1 MKSLLLL
8 SGLGISAML
17 AELFNLKKLLFPIVC
32 LGLLATIG
40 VSFYDWNTDVHL
52 FNNMLRLDNYALLF
66 TASMSFITLLWFIG
80 ANDYI
85 ELETSISD
93 KYALVLFALVGAFI
107 MVSYNNLSMLFIG
120 IEILSI
126 SMYVLAGSKKN
137 DLFGNEAALKYFL
150 MGAFATGFLLF
161 GVALI
166 YGVTGSFNI
175 EVIGEYCRANAGN
188 LPMLFNAAIILMM
201 VGMAFKV
208 SAAPFHFWAPD
219 VYTGAPSMVTAFM
232 ATVVKT
238 SAVVAFA
245 RLFYGAFGSAPSVW
259 QNAISIMAVLTMFIG
274 NVTAVFQQNVKR
286 MLAYSSVAH
295 AGYLLI
301 ALVALSHFSSGA
313 IFYYTLSYGIASLL
327 AFHILFTVSGNR
339 NEGADISAFNGLAK
353 RNHLMAFGI
362 TVAMLSLAGIPPL
375 AGFFGKYYIFN
386 AAIEAGRY
394 KLVLLAVVASL
405 ISVYYYFKVII
416 AVYFKQSNEAAIELN
431 GMHKFLYL
439 LCVILLFVLAVV
451 PEMIVGLMN

>member
-1 MKSLLLL
+1 
-8 SGLGISAML
+8 
-17 AELFNLKKLLFPIVC
+17 
-32 LGLLATIG
+32 
-40 VSFYDWNTDVHL
+40 
-52 FNNMLRLDNYALLF
+52 
-66 TASMSFITLLWFIG
+66 
-80 ANDYI
+80 
-85 ELETSISD
+85 
-93 KYALVLFALVGAFI
+93 
-107 MVSYNNLSMLFIG
+107 
-120 IEILSI
+120 
-126 SMYVLAGSKKN
+126 
-137 DLFGNEAALKYFL
+137 

-188 LPMLFNAAIILMM
+188 LPMMFNAAIILMM

-238 SAVVAFA
+238 AAIVAFV
-245 RLFYGAFGSAPSVW
+245 RLFYGAFGYAPGAW
-259 QNAISIMAVLTMFIG
+259 QGAISVMAVLTMFIG

-301 ALVALSHFSSGA
+301 ALVAMSSFSGGA
-313 IFYYTLSYGIASLL
+313 VFYYTLSYGIASLL

-339 NEGADISAFNGLAK
+339 NEGADIIAFNGLAK
-353 RNHLMAFGI
+353 RNPLMAFGI
-362 TVAMLSLAGIPPL
+362 TVAMLSLAGSPPL

-416 AVYFKQSNEAAIELN
+416 AVYFKQSNEAAIDIN
-431 GMHKFLYL
+431 GMHKFLYMI
-439 LCVILLFVLAVV
+439 CIILLFVLAVI
-451 PEMIVGLMN
+451 PEVIVGLMK

>member
-8 SGLGISAML
+8 SGLGVSAML
-17 AELFNLKKLLFPIVC
+17 AELFNLKKLLFPLVC

-40 VSFYDWNTDVHL
+40 VSVYDWNTDIHL

-66 TASMSFITLLWFIG
+66 TASMAFITLLWFMG
-80 ANDYI
+80 ANQYI

-107 MVSYNNLSMLFIG
+107 MVSYNNMSMLFIG
-120 IEILSI
+120 IEILSL

-150 MGAFATGFLLF
+150 MGSFATGFLLF

-166 YGVTGSFNI
+166 YGVTGSFHLD
-175 EVIGEYCRANAGN
+175 VIGEYCRINAGN
-188 LPMLFNAAIILMM
+188 LPMMFNAAIILMM

-219 VYTGAPSMVTAFM
+219 VYTGAPSMVTAYM

-238 SAVVAFA
+238 AAIVAFA
-245 RLFYGAFGSAPSVW
+245 RLFYAAFGSSPSTW
-259 QNAISIMAVLTMFIG
+259 QTAVSLMAVLTMFIG
-274 NVTAVFQQNVKR
+274 NVTTVFQQNVKR
-286 MLAYSSVAH
+286 LLAYSSVAH

-301 ALVALSHFSSGA
+301 ALVALSSMSSGA

-327 AFHILFTVSGNR
+327 AFHILFTVSGNK

-353 RNHLMAFGI
+353 RNPLMAFGV

-431 GMHKFLYL
+431 GMHKMLYL
-439 LCVILLFVLAVV
+439 ICVILLFVLAVI
-451 PEMIVGLMN
+451 PELIIGLVK